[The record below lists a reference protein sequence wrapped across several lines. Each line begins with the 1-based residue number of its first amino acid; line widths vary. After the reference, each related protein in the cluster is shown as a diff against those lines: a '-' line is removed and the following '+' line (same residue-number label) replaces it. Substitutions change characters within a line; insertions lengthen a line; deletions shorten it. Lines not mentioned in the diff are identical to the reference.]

1 MSPRNCLMLAGL
13 LASTSAISLTGCASA
28 PLSGDPTAS
37 SGDAIATS
45 ATSSTPTTPTT
56 NPPTGP
62 AGYSLGTLRP
72 ESLPG
77 VTGAAL
83 ALEVSR
89 VQRSLSEADPSV
101 VRRVRREVS
110 GNRVTVRDVI
120 GEGDDTP
127 GANPLAANAPKL
139 GDELSL
145 IKGSGA
151 AAEAI
156 HLTSVV
162 DFKDKVRTDFV
173 PFMVV
178 IPADLTVGLGR
189 SVISEFE
196 MIVHPLKDPTSV
208 QTRGRAKNEVTVE
221 GVQRVRGPLGEHDAV
236 RIRSVLTASL
246 GVAKVKN
253 ESLTWYA
260 PGVGVVLAK
269 ERTGVTALGLPVR
282 SDEVTW
288 VTVQSDGAPGK
299 AAKPKK

>member
-1 MSPRNCLMLAGL
+1 MLAGL
-13 LASTSAISLTGCASA
+13 LASTSAISLSGCASA
-28 PLSGDPTAS
+28 PLSGDPTVS

-45 ATSSTPTTPTT
+45 ATGSTPT

-72 ESLPG
+72 EALPG

-110 GNRVTVRDVI
+110 GTRVTVREVI

-127 GANPLAANAPKL
+127 GANPLAADAPKL
-139 GDELSL
+139 GEELSL
-145 IKGSGA
+145 LAGEGA
-151 AAEAI
+151 NAGAI
-156 HLTSVV
+156 LLKSVI

-178 IPADLTVGLGR
+178 IPADLTVSPGR
-189 SVISEFE
+189 SVVSEFE
-196 MIVHPLKDPTSV
+196 MIVHPLKDLTSV
-208 QTRGRAKNEVTVE
+208 QTRGRARNEVTVE
-221 GVQRVRGPLGEHDAV
+221 GVQRVRGPLGEHDAL

-299 AAKPKK
+299 AAKPAK